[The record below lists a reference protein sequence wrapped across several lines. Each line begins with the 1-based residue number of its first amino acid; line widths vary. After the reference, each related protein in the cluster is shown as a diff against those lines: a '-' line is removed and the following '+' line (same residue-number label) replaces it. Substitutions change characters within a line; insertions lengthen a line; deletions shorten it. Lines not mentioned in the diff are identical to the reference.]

1 MSTCARFFPKCHIVE
16 FNIFFGFVFRL
27 RRCWKKEKKKD
38 VLIFQKGENLLPGHK
53 KLKDMCV
60 CVWVKVNALLW
71 NMLRRDFYIKALI
84 GNK

>member
-60 CVWVKVNALLW
+60 CVCVGQSKCPSLEHAPTRLLH
-71 NMLRRDFYIKALI
+71 
-84 GNK
+84 